1 MVEIFLDGQTA
12 VVTGSTSGIGRA
24 IALELADHGANVVVN
39 GRSRDRGEDAV
50 AEIEDRGADALFVP
64 ADINQYDEVETMM
77 DTAVEEFGSIEVL
90 VPNGAAAAGP
100 VPDFFENT
108 VPAAILEL
116 CEVAYANRLYAIKAA
131 LDPLKESSGRVVSI
145 TADAGQVPTPAEA
158 TIGGAN
164 AALMMATRVL
174 ASELARW
181 EITVN
186 AVSISVTEDTPAR
199 DWVMDDSPAAHVFQ
213 KAIERQTFPV
223 TAEHV
228 AETVAFIAGSE
239 GAGPMTGQILSINGG
254 ISFPG

>member
-1 MVEIFLDGQTA
+1 MVEITLDGQTA

-24 IALELADHGANVVVN
+24 IALELAEHGADVVVN
-39 GRSRDRGEDAV
+39 GRSRERGEETV
-50 AEIEDRGADALFVP
+50 AELEDRGVDALFVP
-64 ADINQYDEVETMM
+64 ADINQYEEVEAMM
-77 DTAVEEFGSIEVL
+77 DTAVEEFGGIDVL

-100 VPDFFENT
+100 VPNFFEDT
-108 VPAAILEL
+108 DPTDILAL
-116 CEVAYANRLYAIKAA
+116 CEVAYANRLYCIKAA
-131 LDPLKESSGRVVSI
+131 LDPLKEAEGRVVSI

-164 AALMMATRVL
+164 AALMMATRTL

-181 EITVN
+181 GITVN

-199 DWVMDDSPAAHVFQ
+199 DWVMEDSPAAHVFE

-223 TAEHV
+223 TAEDV
-228 AETVAFIAGSE
+228 AETVTFIAGAD